1 MDSQNAHFAD
11 IKQFKI
17 GSHFA
22 DFEQVKIDPT
32 HFFTHF
38 GKVSYFTESEQGLS
52 LPKTIPTLSVWPKI
66 QEFKN
71 HT

>member
-32 HFFTHF
+32 HFFYSLWE
-38 GKVSYFTESEQGLS
+38 GKLFY
-52 LPKTIPTLSVWPKI
+52 
-66 QEFKN
+66 
-71 HT
+71 